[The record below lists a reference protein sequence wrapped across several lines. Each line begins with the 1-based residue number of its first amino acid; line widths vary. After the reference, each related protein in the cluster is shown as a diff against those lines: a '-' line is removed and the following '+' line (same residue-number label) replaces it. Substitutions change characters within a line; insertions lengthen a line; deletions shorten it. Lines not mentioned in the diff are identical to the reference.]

1 MVWPSPEPVRLTVHG
16 GTLDLPVRPP
26 RDDDSALPDLGEPA
40 WGPEAAITVL
50 REGHW
55 GREIV
60 TDAMTGTTTV
70 TNTVEGPLNRQDRNG
85 RALAVTGFDRN
96 TLVAG
101 DPAAT
106 TAQSRRAFE
115 IVRDWDPRSAS
126 RRT

>member
-1 MVWPSPEPVRLTVHG
+1 ML
-16 GTLDLPVRPP
+16 RP
-26 RDDDSALPDLGEPA
+26 
-40 WGPEAAITVL
+40 
-50 REGHW
+50 GHW

-70 TNTVEGPLNRQDRNG
+70 TNTVEGPLNRQDRIG

-115 IVRDWDPRSAS
+115 IVRDGSTIRVSADVALSCTRDAFVLEIDMTASEDDEPVWDRRWQTTIPREGV
-126 RRT
+126 